1 MEQLCFE
8 AKKNPEKIWDLKQ
21 NKPDLLDTLKQVEDF
36 ENKRSQ
42 FKMLKINENPTK
54 SSYKTVNFA
63 RNYSTWKCCL

>member
-21 NKPDLLDTLKQVEDF
+21 NKPELLDTLKQVEDF

-42 FKMLKINENPTK
+42 FKMLKN
-54 SSYKTVNFA
+54 
-63 RNYSTWKCCL
+63 

>member
-36 ENKRSQ
+36 EKQ
-42 FKMLKINENPTK
+42 KK
-54 SSYKTVNFA
+54 SVQNA
-63 RNYSTWKCCL
+63 QN